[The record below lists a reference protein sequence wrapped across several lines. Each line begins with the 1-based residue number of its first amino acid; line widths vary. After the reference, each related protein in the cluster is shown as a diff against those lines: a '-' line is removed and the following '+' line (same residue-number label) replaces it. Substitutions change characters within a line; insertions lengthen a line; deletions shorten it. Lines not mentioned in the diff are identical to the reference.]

1 MNNMRVLQKIRTIL
15 LPEIGLDLEPDFV
28 EEFEVSTDFQRA
40 LAHLVARTGNR
51 SIMLKATSDG
61 RLLVASAGQSAEIYA
76 VEGELAAP
84 DAYDAGST
92 FEQVD
97 AIYTTDILVETN
109 DGTISFRNAAHVWGD
124 DIALPVGFH
133 SKDFIHYGIRFQNRV
148 GAALAR
154 YEIVMYR

>member
-1 MNNMRVLQKIRTIL
+1 MAGIYQKIRSIL
-15 LPEIGLDLEPDFV
+15 IPEIGLDVEPESV
-28 EEFEVSTDFQRA
+28 IEAEITTDFTRTI
-40 LAHLVARTGNR
+40 AHLAARHGNR
-51 SIMLKATSDG
+51 SVLIEATSDG
-61 RLLVASAGQSAEIYA
+61 RLHAAVAGVSYEIYG

-97 AIYTTDILVETN
+97 ATHTTNTPVETN
-109 DGTISFRNAAHVWGD
+109 DGTISFRNAAGFWGD

-133 SKDFIHYGIRFQNRV
+133 SKDLIHYGIRFQNRV
-148 GAALAR
+148 GAAVAR

>member
-1 MNNMRVLQKIRTIL
+1 MPGILQKIRSIL
-15 LPEIGLDLEPDFV
+15 IPEIGLDVEPESV
-28 EEFEVSTDFQRA
+28 IEAQIETDFIRA
-40 LAHLVARTGNR
+40 ISHLAARTGNR
-51 SIMLKATSDG
+51 SVLIRATSDG
-61 RLLVASAGQSAEIYA
+61 RLHVAVAGVSYEIYA

-84 DAYDAGST
+84 DAYDVGST
-92 FEQVD
+92 FDQVD

-109 DGTISFRNAAHVWGD
+109 DGTVSFRNAAGIYGD

-148 GAALAR
+148 GAAVAR

>member
-1 MNNMRVLQKIRTIL
+1 MPGIIQKIRSIL
-15 LPEIGLDLEPDFV
+15 IPEIGLDVEPESV
-28 EEFEVSTDFQRA
+28 IEAQIETDFSRTI
-40 LAHLVARTGNR
+40 AHLAARHGNR
-51 SIMLKATSDG
+51 SVLLECTSDG
-61 RLLVASAGQSAEIYA
+61 RLHAATAGVAYEIYH

-97 AIYTTDILVETN
+97 AIYVTDILIETN
-109 DGTISFRNAAHVWGD
+109 DGTVSFRNAAGVWGD
-124 DIALPVGFH
+124 DIGLPVGFH
-133 SKDFIHYGIRFQNRV
+133 SKDLIHYGIRFQNRV

>member
-1 MNNMRVLQKIRTIL
+1 MPGIIQKIRSIL
-15 LPEIGLDLEPDFV
+15 IPEIGLDVEPESV
-28 EEFEVSTDFQRA
+28 IEAGISTDFTRSI
-40 LAHLVARTGNR
+40 AHLAARYGNR
-51 SIMLKATSDG
+51 SVLLKATSDG
-61 RLLVASAGQSAEIYA
+61 RLLAAVGGTSMEIYH

-84 DAYDAGST
+84 DAYDVGST

-97 AIYTTDILVETN
+97 AIYVTDILVETN
-109 DGTISFRNAAHVWGD
+109 DGTVSFRNAAGAWGD

-133 SKDFIHYGIRFQNRV
+133 SKDLLHYGIRFQNRV

>member
-1 MNNMRVLQKIRTIL
+1 MGILQKVKSVL
-15 LPEIGLDLEPDFV
+15 LPEIGLDLEPEFV
-28 EEFEVSTDFQRA
+28 KEFEVSTDFSRV

-51 SIMLKATSDG
+51 SIICKATSDG
-61 RLLVASAGQSAEIYA
+61 RLHVAWAGTSMEVYI

-92 FEQVD
+92 FAQVIP
-97 AIYTTDILVETN
+97 IYTTDILVETQ
-109 DGTISFRNAAHVWGD
+109 DGTISFCDVNGNWGD

-133 SKDFIHYGIRFQNRV
+133 SKDFVHYGVRFQNRV
-148 GAALAR
+148 GAAVAR